1 MLYSFIDYN
10 DIENPVKTIP
20 GKLIE
25 LALAPAEAK
34 KLQVTLQSHEFTDH
48 KSLLQMISSEDVTE
62 FLNQESYFY
71 DVSEHTRNYVRV

>member
-1 MLYSFIDYN
+1 MDNEEAKEYLEKKKFIFTILHSFIDYN

-62 FLNQESYFY
+62 FLN
-71 DVSEHTRNYVRV
+71 